1 MVLRSTNSLFDE
13 LVIHSGKIQ
22 INTELIILA
31 RNDLREPKA
40 CWKLLQRDNY
50 NGVSDQNVGK
60 RTQRTKISPKI
71 LVLNSFILFPM
82 KLPHS
87 GKTEEL
93 KDVSRH
99 KTMYYTKLEAQ
110 NVE

>member
-1 MVLRSTNSLFDE
+1 MVLRSANLLFDE
-13 LVIHSGKIQ
+13 LVIYSGKIQ
-22 INTELIILA
+22 INGELIILA

-82 KLPHS
+82 IHS

-99 KTMYYTKLEAQ
+99 KTLYYTKLEAQ